1 MLRLS
6 TAVSGLNNNQA
17 EPLELRQ
24 ERSVF
29 EHINGN
35 FRSPVILAQN
45 HVNGNVSN
53 GTGIIDTPVET
64 RVATNTSR
72 VTVGDEKEEKTGML
86 ISVGFIFSVSN
97 LRESSQIYLPHFSFI
112 SLFWCTAT
120 SSETV
125 CHEIYEIHHVHSC
138 STFAR

>member
-1 MLRLS
+1 MLQLS

-17 EPLELRQ
+17 EPLDLRQ

-35 FRSPVILAQN
+35 FRPPVVLAQN
-45 HVNGNVSN
+45 HINGNVSN

-64 RVATNTSR
+64 RVPTNTSR

-97 LRESSQIYLPHFSFI
+97 LRESSQIYLPHFSVI
-112 SLFWCTAT
+112 SLLWCMAS
-120 SSETV
+120 SSEAV
-125 CHEIYEIHHVHSC
+125 CLYEIQHVH
-138 STFAR
+138 TM